1 MYKLMYD
8 PTSFTPF
15 FPPVTYAIYT
25 GGIMP
30 TPIEVDAPI
39 AGRTPH
45 RTVREAFP
53 HTAPYKSDTSVIIR
67 RR

>member
-1 MYKLMYD
+1 MGFHLL
-8 PTSFTPF
+8 STPMR
-15 FPPVTYAIYT
+15 PYIYEAVLFVA
-25 GGIMP
+25 
-30 TPIEVDAPI
+30 IEVDAPI

-67 RR
+67 RH